1 MKSVSC
7 IAPLVC
13 SLVCIGSIGACSETT
28 ESSVPEVEDITASFE
43 DTTSAESDSAPSP
56 DSASPMPEEVVDLT
70 ISLAPPTSG
79 YQITTGPYV
88 VPPGTEVDLCT
99 VIRMEPRDGERF
111 SWVNRMESLV
121 SQGTHH
127 MNIFIGQFS
136 VLDGYLGD
144 GAAEAAL
151 GLPAGQYPCD
161 ELSVM
166 ESAFPVFPSQRQN
179 QQIVM
184 PDGVAIP
191 MPVPLVLI
199 ASHHYINATQ
209 EPVRINAV
217 LNMESVPGT
226 EVKDVAG
233 LVFDTAPT
241 EIPVGTRKVEKAT
254 CIFDRDVEMVLV
266 STHNH
271 EWTECATLNHYD
283 GKAQSISPAPFYVN
297 KNWDQP
303 PILNVDVG
311 EYTMSAGSGVHFAC
325 HYNNYTDRLL
335 VNDGTASGEM
345 CVFAAVTYPMTV
357 TVPEVESVLMNGELS
372 ELLDFMNQ
380 ALGPCDQL
388 VLDHSSPWPTGS
400 FTDTESTCKGLI
412 QTESN

>member
-1 MKSVSC
+1 MKY
-7 IAPLVC
+7 IGIGILVVTALAC
-13 SLVCIGSIGACSETT
+13 SDATPSDPSQPAEASTTAVDMPPGDPSDDIGSTMQE
-28 ESSVPEVEDITASFE
+28 P
-43 DTTSAESDSAPSP
+43 AELK
-56 DSASPMPEEVVDLT
+56 DLT
-70 ISLAPPTSG
+70 VALPLPETG
-79 YQITTGPYV
+79 YQITTEPYV

-99 VIRMEPRDGERF
+99 VIRMEPNGDERF
-111 SWVNRMESLV
+111 SWIKRMESLV

-136 VLDGYLGD
+136 FLDGYLGE
-144 GAAEAAL
+144 GSAEAAL
-151 GLPAGQYPCD
+151 GVPLGQYPCD

-179 QQIVM
+179 QQILM
-184 PDGVAIP
+184 PPGVAIP

-209 EPVRINAV
+209 EPVKINAA
-217 LNMESVPGT
+217 LNMEAVSGDTV
-226 EVKDVAG
+226 DNVAG

-241 EIPVGTRKVEKAT
+241 NIPAGLRKVEKAT
-254 CIFDRDVEMVLV
+254 CIFERDVEMVLV

-271 EWTECATLNHYD
+271 QWTECATLNHYD
-283 GKAQSISPAPFYVN
+283 GQSQSIATEPFYVN

-303 PILNVDVG
+303 PILNFEVG
-311 EYTMSAGSGVHFAC
+311 EYSMRAGDGVHFAC

-345 CVFAAVTYPMTV
+345 CVFAAVTYPIEATV
-357 TVPEVESVLMNGELS
+357 SEVETVLNTGELS
-372 ELLDFMNQ
+372 ELIEFMDS
-380 ALGPCDQL
+380 ALGPCDQI
-388 VLDHSSPWPTGS
+388 VLEHSSPWPDS
-400 FTDTESTCKGLI
+400 AHAEAKSTCSSLT